1 MLEAVVFCELRCRI
15 SHSFGQPVASQL
27 DQGRR
32 RGTMQT
38 YRVTCGFPKRGVPP
52 WGPYNKRILL
62 FGDIDL
68 PSLSEELV
76 ISTAFDADL
85 RGFSEAPQAA
95 SRQAGCHGCRCF
107 AARFAYSTQGY
118 RHLEVHGYFQEAR
131 ALSRVISIVAI
142 LITLLLNYPAPHEP
156 PSPSSISES
165 DRAWPVRLR
174 KISKVERT
182 RSAEQWAEVAE
193 AKAASTWHGVTKL
206 RFTTDILGEPVSYV
220 KTGSTFDGWKEYFL
234 LTRYVMSPDPIP
246 DRTEDI
252 LFARAR

>member
-1 MLEAVVFCELRCRI
+1 MPTCEAF
-15 SHSFGQPVASQL
+15 Q
-27 DQGRR
+27 
-32 RGTMQT
+32 
-38 YRVTCGFPKRGVPP
+38 K
-52 WGPYNKRILL
+52 LL
-62 FGDIDL
+62 KL
-68 PSLSEELV
+68 PH
-76 ISTAFDADL
+76 D
-85 RGFSEAPQAA
+85 
-95 SRQAGCHGCRCF
+95 
-107 AARFAYSTQGY
+107 
-118 RHLEVHGYFQEAR
+118 
-131 ALSRVISIVAI
+131 
-142 LITLLLNYPAPHEP
+142 
-156 PSPSSISES
+156 
-165 DRAWPVRLR
+165 RLR